1 MTEWI
6 DFDFYDD
13 GVRKKPTRRL
23 CIEKGEKAVRITS
36 LFLVYLSDDSEM
48 VMGSNSMVLPRD
60 VAEKLAKVLKKEG
73 EKNNGKRE

>member
-1 MTEWI
+1 MKKETI

-36 LFLVYLSDDSEM
+36 LFLVYLSDNSEM
-48 VMGSNSMVLPRD
+48 VIGSNSVVLPRQVVPQLVQLLKD
-60 VAEKLAKVLKKEG
+60 V
-73 EKNNGKRE
+73 R

>member
-23 CIEKGEKAVRITS
+23 CIEKFEKAVRITS
-36 LFLVYLSDDSEM
+36 LSLMYLSDDSEI
-48 VMGSNSMVLPRD
+48 VINSNSMVLPRD
-60 VAEKLAKVLKKEG
+60 VAEKLAKALEQE
-73 EKNNGKRE
+73 EKSK

>member
-23 CIEKGEKAVRITS
+23 CIEKFEKAVRITS
-36 LFLVYLSDDSEM
+36 LSLMYLSDDSEI
-48 VMGSNSMVLPRD
+48 VINSNSMVLPLRVVPQLVQLLKD
-60 VAEKLAKVLKKEG
+60 V
-73 EKNNGKRE
+73 R

>member
-48 VMGSNSMVLPRD
+48 VMGSTSMGLPLD
-60 VAEKLAKVLKKEG
+60 VAEKLAKALEQKEKS
-73 EKNNGKRE
+73 E